1 MPLCTGLHLCAAS
14 APPLRRLC
22 AASAAS
28 ALRRRGDAYPNP
40 EPNPNPNQAWRSPP
54 KMAALSS
61 SCLPASGCS
70 SRSRSSRWRSPTSEA
85 VSCLGP
91 WSLVLG
97 PWSLVLL
104 LYTVAASQLVVAGD
118 VRTPCGCLAVWPRGG
133 CHLSYW
139 CCCLESLF
147 PRAHAR
153 VAAARRA
160 FRVVCAHV
168 SPDIGFFHMTPT
180 GGRAGRPRAAP
191 RSDLLF
197 SIPRKAHPHCILQ
210 FAPEDKTECMSC
222 GVGWVS

>member
-97 PWSLVLL
+97 PWSLVLGPSSI
-104 LYTVAASQLVVAGD
+104 Y
-118 VRTPCGCLAVWPRGG
+118 RR
-133 CHLSYW
+133 
-139 CCCLESLF
+139 
-147 PRAHAR
+147 R
-153 VAAARRA
+153 VAACRGWG
-160 FRVVCAHV
+160 CAH
-168 SPDIGFFHMTPT
+168 SLWL
-180 GGRAGRPRAAP
+180 PRCVAP
-191 RSDLLF
+191 RRMPPELLVLLF
-197 SIPRKAHPHCILQ
+197 RESFSACTRACRCC
-210 FAPEDKTECMSC
+210 ASCVSC
-222 GVGWVS
+222 GVCPC